1 MFTQHLILIFFILKA
16 FLNILLWV
24 YNSIIYK
31 NKPDIIMKEEVKVI
45 KLSGNLNA
53 TTAQEFRQNI
63 TDILEIGAKIVL
75 IDFKDVTFMDS
86 SGLGALVL
94 AFKTL
99 RAADTKLVLCSINE
113 QVRILFELTN
123 MDKVFEIF
131 PSQDAFNQ
139 VLVSKT

>member
-1 MFTQHLILIFFILKA
+1 MREQ
-16 FLNILLWV
+16 
-24 YNSIIYK
+24 
-31 NKPDIIMKEEVKVI
+31 VKVI
-45 KLSGNLNA
+45 KLKGNLNA
-53 TTAQEFRQNI
+53 TTSQEFRQNI
-63 TDILEIGAKIVL
+63 TEILEIGAKIVL
-75 IDFKDVTFMDS
+75 VDFKDVTFMDS

-131 PSQDAFNQ
+131 PSQDEFNQ
-139 VLVSKT
+139 ILVSNT

>member
-1 MFTQHLILIFFILKA
+1 MREQ
-16 FLNILLWV
+16 
-24 YNSIIYK
+24 
-31 NKPDIIMKEEVKVI
+31 VKVI
-45 KLSGNLNA
+45 KLNGNLNA
-53 TTAQEFRQNI
+53 TTSQEFRQNI
-63 TDILEIGAKIVL
+63 TEILLTGAKIVL
-75 IDFKDVTFMDS
+75 VDFQDVTFMDS

-131 PSQDAFNQ
+131 PSQEAFNQ

>member
-1 MFTQHLILIFFILKA
+1 MREQ
-16 FLNILLWV
+16 
-24 YNSIIYK
+24 
-31 NKPDIIMKEEVKVI
+31 VKVI
-45 KLSGNLNA
+45 KLIGNLNA
-53 TTAQEFRQNI
+53 TTSQEFRQKI
-63 TDILEIGAKIVL
+63 TDILVSGAKIVL
-75 IDFKDVTFMDS
+75 VDFQDVTFMDS

-99 RAADTKLVLCSINE
+99 RAADTKLVLCSVNQ

-139 VLVSKT
+139 VLVSNN

>member
-1 MFTQHLILIFFILKA
+1 MREQ
-16 FLNILLWV
+16 
-24 YNSIIYK
+24 
-31 NKPDIIMKEEVKVI
+31 VKVI
-45 KLSGNLNA
+45 KLIGNLNA
-53 TTAQEFRQNI
+53 TTSQDFRQNI
-63 TDILEIGAKIVL
+63 TDVLVSGAKIVL
-75 IDFKDVTFMDS
+75 VDFQDVTFMDS

-99 RAADTKLVLCSINE
+99 RAADTKLVLCSVNE

-139 VLVSKT
+139 VLVSNN

>member
-1 MFTQHLILIFFILKA
+1 MREQ
-16 FLNILLWV
+16 
-24 YNSIIYK
+24 
-31 NKPDIIMKEEVKVI
+31 VKVI
-45 KLSGNLNA
+45 KLNGNLNA
-53 TTAQEFRQNI
+53 TTSQEFRQNI
-63 TDILEIGAKIVL
+63 TDILEGGARIVL
-75 IDFKDVTFMDS
+75 VDFKDVTFMDS

-131 PSQDAFNQ
+131 PNQDAFNQ
-139 VLVSKT
+139 VLVSNM